1 MIFIDLQSSLFKE
14 PDDLEAIMKIKT
26 PLHADHQL
34 DQLAGQFE
42 LWRQRRPHPRAR
54 LPQELWDQAVALTS
68 ALSPSRV
75 AKHLR

>member
-1 MIFIDLQSSLFKE
+1 
-14 PDDLEAIMKIKT
+14 MKIKT

-34 DQLAGQFE
+34 DQLAGQCE
-42 LWRQRRPHPRAR
+42 IWRQVRPHPRAR
-54 LPQELWDQAVALTS
+54 IPHELWDHAVALTS